1 MASGSGSN
9 TLTIW
14 DVATG
19 NPQATLNAAPYVSG
33 AAALRGTNDAP
44 QVYSVAWS
52 PDGKQLAAGSGI
64 NVILV
69 WDVASGELLG
79 TLNGDFGVVSSVVWS
94 PDGKQVGSGSDD
106 GTIIVWDVANAKPQA
121 TLIGHTGPIKSVGWS
136 PDGKQVASGSDDGT
150 IIVWDVAGAKP

>member
-1 MASGSGSN
+1 MTWHTDSVFSVAWSLDGKQLASGSGGN

-52 PDGKQLAAGSGI
+52 PDGKQLASLTAGSTRI
-64 NVILV
+64 SLWDLANPNPPAILRGHAGV
-69 WDVASGELLG
+69 V
-79 TLNGDFGVVSSVVWS
+79 FGV
-94 PDGKQVGSGSDD
+94 
-106 GTIIVWDVANAKPQA
+106 A
-121 TLIGHTGPIKSVGWS
+121 WS
-136 PDGKQVASGSDDGT
+136 PDGKQVASGSDDVT